1 MRERYIGLGF
11 VFIWSKITRTILTF
25 REEATWW
32 FGLITTWQTT
42 SQLWKLKM
50 DFRCWNH
57 KHKINW
63 ENFLNILICLG
74 VSPGIPSVWYW
85 GLQTISK
92 VENKNLISK
101 RIISSLREK
110 KTVKRRLSFFWK
122 FESNTFKF
130 WIGVNFCNEQF
141 KFYNQ
146 GGFFPKNRVACI
158 FNFNRCRREGER
170 VRNR

>member
-1 MRERYIGLGF
+1 MLEIPHKYELRTVHVRIQLQIRVTYSTCTNTITNKKENYKILVRERYIGLGF
-11 VFIWSKITRTILTF
+11 VFIWSKITRAILTF
-25 REEATWW
+25 SEEATWW
-32 FGLITTWQTT
+32 FGLITMWQMT

-92 VENKNLISK
+92 VENKNIN
-101 RIISSLREK
+101 I
-110 KTVKRRLSFFWK
+110 
-122 FESNTFKF
+122 
-130 WIGVNFCNEQF
+130 
-141 KFYNQ
+141 
-146 GGFFPKNRVACI
+146 
-158 FNFNRCRREGER
+158 
-170 VRNR
+170 